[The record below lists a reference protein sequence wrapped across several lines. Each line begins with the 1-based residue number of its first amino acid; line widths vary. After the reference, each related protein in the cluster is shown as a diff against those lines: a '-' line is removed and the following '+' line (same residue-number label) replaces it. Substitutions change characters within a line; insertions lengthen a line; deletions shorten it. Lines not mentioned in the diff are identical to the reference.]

1 VTRFGRPVACLGPDV
16 GNRLVRVEVHLPA
29 VVGVAERPQTSEHS
43 DDETF
48 PGLLILRNGGTLLWL
63 AALNPAALDV
73 VHRAA
78 LGQLLGRERMFFNVH
93 RAVETYLA
101 RRAPAGD

>member
-1 VTRFGRPVACLGPDV
+1 VPDIEYTA
-16 GNRLVRVEVHLPA
+16 LKMLME
-29 VVGVAERPQTSEHS
+29 AEER
-43 DDETF
+43 
-48 PGLLILRNGGTLLWL
+48 LRNGGTLLWL

-101 RRAPAGD
+101 RRAPAGN